1 MHMWNNL
8 NGELTVD
15 TVSSWKGREFEA
27 MLNGSAGSKTRN
39 VSTITEAPLL
49 GAKWAQRYRRG
60 QYFYDKTDLDI

>member
-1 MHMWNNL
+1 
-8 NGELTVD
+8 
-15 TVSSWKGREFEA
+15 